1 MTLNAK
7 TLALGAIAAVAVAA
21 APAQA
26 AVVTLFQQ
34 DFSAGLGA
42 DEQLF
47 GNFAVGGGRMGHVN
61 GYYGNNEQSH
71 YDLKL
76 DLTGVTDAL
85 IAFDYNTN
93 TEYGWDGWNL
103 LGAIEGQAFN
113 FTSPLI
119 ASPNVHNR
127 FVEKL
132 LSPGVTGMAAGRA
145 TYDLTPFAGKVVN
158 LRLRFASDHSITRTG
173 TTFDN
178 LVATGTAKTVSAAP
192 EPSTWAIM
200 ITGFMSAGM
209 MLRRRRAVA
218 I

>member
-42 DEQLF
+42 NEHLV
-47 GNFAVGGGRMGHVN
+47 GNFAVGRGRMGHVN
-61 GYYGNNEQSH
+61 GYYGNNEYSY
-71 YDLKL
+71 YDIKL

-85 IAFDYNTN
+85 FSFDFVTD
-93 TEYGWDGWNL
+93 TELGWDGWNL
-103 LGAIEGQAFN
+103 VGTREGDIFN
-113 FTSPLI
+113 ATNPLI
-119 ASPNVHNR
+119 ATPDVHNR
-127 FVEKL
+127 FVEGL
-132 LSPGVTGMAAGRA
+132 LARGVTGISSGRA
-145 TYDLTPFAGKVVN
+145 VYDLTSFAGEVVN
-158 LRLRFASDHSITRTG
+158 LRLRFASDLSITRGG

-178 LVATGTAKTVSAAP
+178 FVATGTAKTVSAAP